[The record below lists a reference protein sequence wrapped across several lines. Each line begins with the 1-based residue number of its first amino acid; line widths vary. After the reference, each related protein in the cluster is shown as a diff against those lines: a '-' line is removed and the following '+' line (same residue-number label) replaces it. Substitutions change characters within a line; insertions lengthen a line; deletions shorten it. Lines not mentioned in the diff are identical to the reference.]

1 MIRKQNTRSSLVP
14 KNLQHMDVYEGAT
27 IRQQIEL
34 LKKT

>member
-1 MIRKQNTRSSLVP
+1 MIRKQNTRSSLVQ
-14 KNLQHMDVYEGAT
+14 KNLRHMDAYEGAT